1 MRALASIAAMKELLV
16 QALPYLPVTLL
27 ALTLVLLA
35 PYVGEVGRRRIVLFF
50 AVAAIGL
57 IVLGVRSA
65 GTEVKLDVVN
75 PFPVD
80 SNWKPQ
86 TLHIE
91 TVTASGWQW
100 PIAAAAFCG
109 FVALL
114 VFGSMRMS
122 QGAPKPA
129 FYCALV
135 ATAFLGLRLVLE
147 KNAAPQGVVQA
158 IGASIG
164 LPILVAFVG
173 FYSAG
178 RKQGF
183 GRFLLSVLVFALM
196 QRAILTAF
204 AYFATMR
211 HWGTHLDMNVVTQ
224 LGTPGGGER
233 HFGANDAAGK
243 WFWAIVIPQMVLW
256 VAITFVLGLVAGTA
270 GWFVG
275 RRR

>member
-1 MRALASIAAMKELLV
+1 MKDLLV
-16 QALPYLPVTLL
+16 LAVPYLPFTLL

-50 AVAAIGL
+50 AVTAIGL

-65 GTEVKLDVVN
+65 GSEVKLDVVN
-75 PFPVD
+75 PFPVGSD
-80 SNWKPQ
+80 MKSVP
-86 TLHIE
+86 LHTE
-91 TVTASGWQW
+91 MVTASGWQW
-100 PIAAAAFCG
+100 PVAAAAFCG
-109 FVALL
+109 FTALL
-114 VFGSMRMS
+114 VFGGQRMS

-135 ATAFLGLRLVLE
+135 ATAFGGMRLVLE
-147 KNAAPQGVVQA
+147 KNAAPQGLVWAV
-158 IGASIG
+158 GASIG

-173 FYSAG
+173 FYAAG

-183 GRFLLSVLVFALM
+183 GRFLLSLLLFALM
-196 QRAILTAF
+196 QRAVLTAF

-224 LGTPGGGER
+224 LVTPLGGER
-233 HFGANDAAGK
+233 HFEANDAVGK
-243 WFWAIVIPQMVLW
+243 WFWAIFVPQMVLW
-256 VAITFVLGLVAGTA
+256 VAVTFVIGLVAGTA
-270 GWFVG
+270 GWFYG

>member
-1 MRALASIAAMKELLV
+1 MKELL
-16 QALPYLPVTLL
+16 ALAVPYLPVTLL

-35 PYVGEVGRRRIVLFF
+35 PHVGEVGRRRIVLVF

-57 IVLGVRSA
+57 IVLAVRSA
-65 GTEVKLDVVN
+65 GSEVKLDVVN

-80 SNWKPQ
+80 SNLTEQK
-86 TLHIE
+86 LRIE
-91 TVTASGWQW
+91 TVTAAGWQW
-100 PIAAAAFCG
+100 PLAAAVFCAL
-109 FVALL
+109 VALL
-114 VFGSMRMS
+114 VFGSMRMRY
-122 QGAPKPA
+122 GAPNPA
-129 FYCALV
+129 FYCAFV
-135 ATAFLGLRLVLE
+135 ATAFAGLRLVLE
-147 KNAAPQGVVQA
+147 KNAAPQGVVWA
-158 IGASIG
+158 IGGSIG

-173 FYSAG
+173 FYAAG

-183 GRFLLSVLVFALM
+183 GRFLLSLSTFALM

-224 LGTPGGGER
+224 LGTPLGGER
-233 HFGANDAAGK
+233 HFAANDAVGK

-256 VAITFVLGLVAGTA
+256 VAITFVLGLVVGTA
-270 GWFVG
+270 GWFFG